1 MLVFC
6 CVTRYDFVN
15 RNVLQIPSW
24 GWSCIAID
32 RKRKKGALLNSC
44 EFFSRVDMRLR
55 GVQGYVK
62 HFMRRFKIL
71 ILIATVLCLFA
82 LPVLIG
88 DSTILSVA
96 VEILLLIA
104 AGVSWN
110 IFSGYTG
117 YISLGNATYYGIGAY
132 ILALGVQGW
141 HISGGFGPFLLLPLA
156 GLLAGV
162 FSIPLGW
169 IALRTRRFTFIVIT
183 IAIFFIFQSLAYNL
197 HNLTGGSEGIF
208 LPIPDWSANLFNLP
222 FYFIAS
228 SFVLL
233 VTFIAWWIRHSKYGL
248 VLLAIRDD
256 EDRVLGLG
264 IPTGRYK
271 LGAYVLTATF
281 TGIVGALAIYF
292 VGFIN
297 PSTAFDQG
305 FDLTIVTISFLG
317 GVGTVIGPIVGGLLL
332 GPLQTILVQQ
342 YGVVSTG
349 FNQILLGGILLVVI
363 LLLPE
368 GILPSSRKRWR
379 MWQSSRFK
387 LQSQVESIQVPSFS
401 AVTTDVSES
410 FDLVDENNL
419 KEEIVSVE
427 RSSKED
433 WANPHIPSRQS
444 IIFQPSMGE
453 SQKMKAQRLVPLS
466 TPKSMIKQKPIA
478 FDQVISWRCPF
489 CRRPFLLKGNTCYCP
504 RCSYTSQLVDEIQRM
519 LPPLSST

>member
-1 MLVFC
+1 
-6 CVTRYDFVN
+6 
-15 RNVLQIPSW
+15 
-24 GWSCIAID
+24 
-32 RKRKKGALLNSC
+32 
-44 EFFSRVDMRLR
+44 
-55 GVQGYVK
+55 
-62 HFMRRFKIL
+62 
-71 ILIATVLCLFA
+71 
-82 LPVLIG
+82 
-88 DSTILSVA
+88 
-96 VEILLLIA
+96 
-104 AGVSWN
+104 
-110 IFSGYTG
+110 
-117 YISLGNATYYGIGAY
+117 
-132 ILALGVQGW
+132 
-141 HISGGFGPFLLLPLA
+141 
-156 GLLAGV
+156 
-162 FSIPLGW
+162 
-169 IALRTRRFTFIVIT
+169 
-183 IAIFFIFQSLAYNL
+183 
-197 HNLTGGSEGIF
+197 
-208 LPIPDWSANLFNLP
+208 
-222 FYFIAS
+222 
-228 SFVLL
+228 
-233 VTFIAWWIRHSKYGL
+233 

-271 LGAYVLTATF
+271 LGAYVLSATF

-387 LQSQVESIQVPSFS
+387 LQSQVESIQVSSFSAVTTDVSESFNLIDENSMKDEIVS

-410 FDLVDENNL
+410 FDLVDENSM
-419 KEEIVSVE
+419 KDEIVSVE
-427 RSSKED
+427 RSSKAD
-433 WANPHIPSRQS
+433 WTNPHIPSRQS
-444 IIFQPSMGE
+444 VIWQPSMGE
-453 SQKMKAQRLVPLS
+453 SQKMKAQRLIPLS
-466 TPKSMIKQKPIA
+466 SPKSMIKQEPIA
-478 FDQVISWRCPF
+478 FDQVISWRCPY

-519 LPPLSST
+519 LPPISST

>member
-1 MLVFC
+1 
-6 CVTRYDFVN
+6 
-15 RNVLQIPSW
+15 VL
-24 GWSCIAID
+24 
-32 RKRKKGALLNSC
+32 
-44 EFFSRVDMRLR
+44 
-55 GVQGYVK
+55 GYVK
-62 HFMRRFKIL
+62 HIMKRFRIL

-82 LPVLIG
+82 LPVLIV

-96 VEILLLIA
+96 VEVLLLIA
-104 AGVSWN
+104 AAASWN

-132 ILALGVQGW
+132 ILALGVQDW
-141 HISGGFGPFLLLPLA
+141 HISGGFGPFLLLPVA
-156 GLLAGV
+156 GLVAGV

-197 HNLTGGSEGIF
+197 QNLTGGSEGIF

-233 VTFIAWWIRHSKYGL
+233 VTFISWWIRQSKYGL

-264 IPTGRYK
+264 IPTKRY
-271 LGAYVLTATF
+271 LLAVYVLSATC

-292 VGFIN
+292 TGFIN

-332 GPLQTILVQQ
+332 EPIQTILVQQ

-349 FNQILLGGILLVVI
+349 MNQILLGGILLVII

-368 GILPSSRKRWR
+368 GIMPSLRKRWR

-387 LQSQVESIQVPSFS
+387 LQSQVESIQVSSFS
-401 AVTTDVSES
+401 ADTTHVSES
-410 FDLVDENNL
+410 FDLVDENNM
-419 KEEIVSVE
+419 KEQTVSVE
-427 RSSKED
+427 RSSKAV
-433 WANPHIPSRQS
+433 WIIPHIPSRQS
-444 IIFQPSMGE
+444 VILQPSMGE

-466 TPKSMIKQKPIA
+466 TPESMTRQEPIA

-489 CRRPFLLKGNTCYCP
+489 CRRPFLLRGNTCYCP
-504 RCSYTSQLVDEIQRM
+504 RCSYSRPLVDEIQRM
-519 LPPLSST
+519 LPPMQK